1 MSTHP
6 TTHGVVVDFG
16 EPPQRRTP
24 ASNELARKI
33 IDDAR
38 EAYDRAD
45 RGGEFILPI
54 PYQNH
59 DVAARRQPAHPVQPA
74 EQRALPVCQH
84 LPVRVRSRLL
94 PALVGYLEPRIL

>member
-45 RGGEFILPI
+45 RDGEFILPI

-59 DVAARRQPAHPVQPA
+59 DVTTSQLANSLHTLCNQQ
-74 EQRALPVCQH
+74 
-84 LPVRVRSRLL
+84 SR
-94 PALVGYLEPRIL
+94 EPFQFVSIYPSGSEVVFYRH